1 MATLDIGKLK
11 FTFKGAFATSTTYEK
26 DDVVSFGGSSWI
38 YVNATSKTGTNA
50 GNPSTTNTTHWNIMA
65 EGTTVLTTA
74 GDILTHDGSNQI
86 RLAKGNAGEVL
97 TASTSGLS
105 FAAQSGYEGYKLSLI
120 HI

>member
-38 YVNATSKTGTNA
+38 YVNATSKTGTAA
-50 GNPSTTNTTHWNIMA
+50 GNPTTSNTTHWNIMA

-97 TASTSGLS
+97 TASSS
-105 FAAQSGYEGYKLSLI
+105 D
-120 HI
+120 